1 MTNQNNFEQTDY
13 AAYHSDRRN
22 RTPLPQP
29 PNVLPSIHTL
39 EQHFSRSMELL
50 PAPSLSE
57 DSQTSSRRHFLNL
70 LGRANETDYQGQRLS
85 LTLGSQ
91 LPSHVLVQP
100 HVNHIQH
107 IRNET
112 SYISSPSVTSSQNQS
127 CSTSYETEIFATVV
141 GNSRFLNAAQSL
153 LEEAVSVGGKS
164 IDFNS
169 DTSIA
174 QLRRRRG
181 ALSISSQMQAELYN
195 EGLTPD
201 VQTRITKLISLLD
214 KLESKY
220 EQYYHHMEELV
231 SSFEVIAGLGSAKSY
246 TALTLQ
252 AMSRHFYSLRE
263 AIITHIRLA
272 AKRQYSQDSP
282 RHQSGNTQLAVF
294 DQGARH
300 NGVSL
305 QQLGMVRNQRQTWR
319 PTRGLPETSVGILRS
334 WLFEHFLHPYPN
346 ESEKLTLASQ
356 TGLTKNQ
363 VSNWFINARVRLWK
377 PMIEE
382 MYTEEL
388 GESSIDSNQS
398 ESISTTAKSASD
410 HGDM

>member
-13 AAYHSDRRN
+13 GAYHSDRRN
-22 RTPLPQP
+22 RAPLSG
-29 PNVLPSIHTL
+29 LPSIHSL

-50 PAPSLSE
+50 PTPSLSE
-57 DSQTSSRRHFLNL
+57 DSQTCSRRHLINL
-70 LGRANETDYQGQRLS
+70 LERANETDYQGQRLS
-85 LTLGSQ
+85 LSLGSQ

-107 IRNET
+107 NRNET
-112 SYISSPSVTSSQNQS
+112 SYISSPSVSSSQNNRS

-141 GNSRFLNAAQSL
+141 GNSRFLNAAQTL

-181 ALSISSQMQAELYN
+181 ALSISAQMQAELYN
-195 EGLTPD
+195 DALTPD
-201 VQTRITKLISLLD
+201 VQTRINKLISLLD

-272 AKRQYSQDSP
+272 KRQYSQDSP
-282 RHQSGNTQLAVF
+282 RHQSGNAQLAVF

-346 ESEKLTLASQ
+346 DSEKLMLASQ

-388 GESSIDSNQS
+388 GESSMDSNQS
-398 ESISTTAKSASD
+398 ESISTTSKSASD